1 MGGGE
6 VEVRAGAPAAR
17 GPSAQRAFALARSF
31 ARPNRGG
38 LSSRR
43 HRQRWQTRRPER
55 ATRSARDAHAGRARA
70 ASLARGTAGSRSFF
84 AATKCEWRGEAGAR
98 LPFPLPSL
106 PRPARAR
113 PSTPSPA
120 SPPARDRSHSWPSQ
134 SPPHASLPLPPSPL
148 LLPPP
153 FSLTLTSGS
162 GSGEHRI
169 RRSIWASRVAVWAA
183 SGGGGGAAMVA
194 GGGGPYRL
202 TGARARRGRGRG
214 GGRAAARAAE
224 REEMERRPFCVS
236 QRARARAGDRLP
248 ARAHGATRGDA
259 TRGRACGEE
268 ARDGHAW
275 ADRWEC
281 ARPLWSAPL
290 FFSFFSF
297 FRFSGVLKERRRRK
311 SRPKNQLEQK
321 KELAGFAPL
330 ARPAMSDRRC
340 VPRARERQRASLQH
354 PARPGRQATRRVP
367 RRERDMHSA
376 HRPASRPSLPLLPP
390 SRRRSRSRSR
400 SPPSR
405 PPRAGGGLD
414 DGGLAFQTSKGV
426 APVKT
431 FEEMGLRVRRK
442 ERESN
447 RKNTR
452 PPAPAPP
459 TRARS
464 HLFFLTKKTGR
475 PPPRHLRLRL

>member
-1 MGGGE
+1 MSERRDGRGRG
-6 VEVRAGAPAAR
+6 RGPSRGPAAR

-84 AATKCEWRGEAGAR
+84 AATKCEGRGEAGAR

-134 SPPHASLPLPPSPL
+134 SPPHASLPPPTSPL

-194 GGGGPYRL
+194 GGGDP
-202 TGARARRGRGRG
+202 TG
-214 GGRAAARAAE
+214 
-224 REEMERRPFCVS
+224 
-236 QRARARAGDRLP
+236 
-248 ARAHGATRGDA
+248 
-259 TRGRACGEE
+259 
-268 ARDGHAW
+268 
-275 ADRWEC
+275 
-281 ARPLWSAPL
+281 
-290 FFSFFSF
+290 
-297 FRFSGVLKERRRRK
+297 
-311 SRPKNQLEQK
+311 
-321 KELAGFAPL
+321 
-330 ARPAMSDRRC
+330 
-340 VPRARERQRASLQH
+340 
-354 PARPGRQATRRVP
+354 
-367 RRERDMHSA
+367 
-376 HRPASRPSLPLLPP
+376 
-390 SRRRSRSRSR
+390 
-400 SPPSR
+400 
-405 PPRAGGGLD
+405 
-414 DGGLAFQTSKGV
+414 
-426 APVKT
+426 
-431 FEEMGLRVRRK
+431 
-442 ERESN
+442 
-447 RKNTR
+447 
-452 PPAPAPP
+452 
-459 TRARS
+459 
-464 HLFFLTKKTGR
+464 
-475 PPPRHLRLRL
+475 